1 MRAWA
6 VLGLAVLAACSNTEG
21 ESAGLSHPGCVD
33 TREEAVSNRL
43 QDPLPKDDRQAV
55 IVRYRSGVRAARA
68 VESLG
73 VAVNTRHTLVPAVS
87 ARLTPEEIAE
97 ADFVLLAVDIKI
109 GGRERFEGKQIVE
122 VGTSTVIASPTKLL
136 SAIEQK
142 LTAA

>member
-1 MRAWA
+1 VKFVA
-6 VLGLAVLAACSNTEG
+6 VAACT
-21 ESAGLSHPGCVD
+21 
-33 TREEAVSNRL
+33 
-43 QDPLPKDDRQAV
+43 
-55 IVRYRSGVRAARA
+55 SGIAHTYIAKEKILNAAKTLGWDAA
-68 VESLG
+68 VETQG
-73 VAVNTRHTLVPAVS
+73 TIGTETP
-87 ARLTPEEIAE
+87 LTPEEIAE